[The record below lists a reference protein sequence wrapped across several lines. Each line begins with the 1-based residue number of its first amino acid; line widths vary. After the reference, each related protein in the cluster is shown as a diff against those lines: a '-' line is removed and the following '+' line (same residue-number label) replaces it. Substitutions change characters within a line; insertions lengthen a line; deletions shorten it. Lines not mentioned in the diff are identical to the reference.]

1 MDARRPHA
9 TVLSAARV
17 RSTHAHTP
25 VSAESTTSGRAR
37 TPHTTVRSRQ
47 STTQL
52 TSCLPLPCFQARLLF
67 GSHATAFVPLS
78 ADSAPPLRAAEKV
91 PAAEKASD
99 GRGWIGP
106 HIELGLTKAGFITAD
121 NFCETVRSGFVE
133 NEQEISGK
141 FGEWFKYNANE
152 NKMVTQDNIVASLIE
167 NNQML
172 CLFFSKEMQE
182 PLSRALKKAIK
193 EALDEYGVLT
203 KANCA
208 EALDEYGVLT
218 KANCAEALDEYGVL
232 TKANFAEALD
242 ESKVLTETNFKSTL
256 QAELE
261 RNQIKDQLAIK
272 VVQIFAFVLTFH
284 FQHPRLEPLLRAMPT
299 EFYRCL
305 CSLACPLLA
314 AVLAGQTCAILARA
328 AMMQTPPL
336 SDVRPAA
343 P

>member
-25 VSAESTTSGRAR
+25 VSAESTTSGRAH

-172 CLFFSKEMQE
+172 CLFFYKEMQE

-193 EALDEYGVLT
+193 
-203 KANCA
+203 
-208 EALDEYGVLT
+208 
-218 KANCAEALDEYGVL
+218 EALDEYGVL

-284 FQHPRLEPLLRAMPT
+284 FQHPRLGPLLRAMPT
-299 EFYRCL
+299 EFCRFL

-336 SDVRPAA
+336 GDVRPAA

>member
-193 EALDEYGVLT
+193 EGLKEEGVLT
-203 KANCA
+203 TANFA
-208 EALDEYGVLT
+208 EALDECGVLT
-218 KANCAEALDEYGVL
+218 
-232 TKANFAEALD
+232 TANFAEALD

-284 FQHPRLEPLLRAMPT
+284 FQHPRLGPLLRAMPT
-299 EFYRCL
+299 EFCRFL

-328 AMMQTPPL
+328 AMMQTPP
-336 SDVRPAA
+336 P
-343 P
+343 

>member
-1 MDARRPHA
+1 M
-9 TVLSAARV
+9 
-17 RSTHAHTP
+17 
-25 VSAESTTSGRAR
+25 
-37 TPHTTVRSRQ
+37 
-47 STTQL
+47 
-52 TSCLPLPCFQARLLF
+52 LF

-152 NKMVTQDNIVASLIE
+152 NKMVTQDNMFIVASLIE

-172 CLFFSKEMQE
+172 CLSFSKEMQE

-193 EALDEYGVLT
+193 EALDEYG
-203 KANCA
+203 
-208 EALDEYGVLT
+208 
-218 KANCAEALDEYGVL
+218 
-232 TKANFAEALD
+232 
-242 ESKVLTETNFKSTL
+242 VLTETNFKSTL

-284 FQHPRLEPLLRAMPT
+284 FQHPRLGPLLRAMPT
-299 EFYRCL
+299 EFCRFL

-336 SDVRPAA
+336 GSLTANPDTARGPGERHRKRFDPTYLPTHAVRLCGDV
-343 P
+343 

>member
-1 MDARRPHA
+1 MGTLIKNKAA
-9 TVLSAARV
+9 LTLS
-17 RSTHAHTP
+17 
-25 VSAESTTSGRAR
+25 
-37 TPHTTVRSRQ
+37 
-47 STTQL
+47 
-52 TSCLPLPCFQARLLF
+52 
-67 GSHATAFVPLS
+67 
-78 ADSAPPLRAAEKV
+78 
-91 PAAEKASD
+91 
-99 GRGWIGP
+99 
-106 HIELGLTKAGFITAD
+106 
-121 NFCETVRSGFVE
+121 
-133 NEQEISGK
+133 
-141 FGEWFKYNANE
+141 
-152 NKMVTQDNIVASLIE
+152 
-167 NNQML
+167 
-172 CLFFSKEMQE
+172 FSKEMNG
-182 PLSRALKKAIK
+182 PLTQAIEKAVTKAFAEALKKN
-193 EALDEYGVLT
+193 E
-203 KANCA
+203 
-208 EALDEYGVLT
+208 
-218 KANCAEALDEYGVL
+218 VL

>member
-1 MDARRPHA
+1 M
-9 TVLSAARV
+9 
-17 RSTHAHTP
+17 
-25 VSAESTTSGRAR
+25 
-37 TPHTTVRSRQ
+37 
-47 STTQL
+47 
-52 TSCLPLPCFQARLLF
+52 PLPCFQARLLF

-203 KANCA
+203 KANFA
-208 EALDEYGVLT
+208 EALDESKVLT
-218 KANCAEALDEYGVL
+218 E
-232 TKANFAEALD
+232 TNFAKALD

-284 FQHPRLEPLLRAMPT
+284 FQHPRLGPLLRAMPT
-299 EFYRCL
+299 EFCRFL

-336 SDVRPAA
+336 SDVRPVA

>member
-152 NKMVTQDNIVASLIE
+152 NKMVTQDNMFIVASLIE

-172 CLFFSKEMQE
+172 CLSFSKEMQE

-193 EALDEYGVLT
+193 EALDEYG
-203 KANCA
+203 
-208 EALDEYGVLT
+208 
-218 KANCAEALDEYGVL
+218 
-232 TKANFAEALD
+232 
-242 ESKVLTETNFKSTL
+242 VLTETNFKSTL

-284 FQHPRLEPLLRAMPT
+284 FQHPRLGPLLRAMPT
-299 EFYRCL
+299 EFCRFL

-336 SDVRPAA
+336 GSLTANPDTARGPGERHRKRFDPTYLPTHAVRLCGDV
-343 P
+343 